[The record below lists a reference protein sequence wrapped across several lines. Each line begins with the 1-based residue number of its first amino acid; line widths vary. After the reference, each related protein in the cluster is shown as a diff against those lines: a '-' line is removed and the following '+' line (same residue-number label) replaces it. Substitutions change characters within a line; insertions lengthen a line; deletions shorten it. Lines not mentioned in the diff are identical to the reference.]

1 MDTLTCREVL
11 EGGECELGREVD
23 GVLVVRLVEHAEVL
37 GLRDTPPLRPVVSCK
52 ETDSGISQL
61 YLSAFFFFFFFTTT
75 SHKLGIMF
83 YQL

>member
-52 ETDSGISQL
+52 ETDIGISQL
-61 YLSAFFFFFFFTTT
+61 YLSTAEATNTVEGEESFSF
-75 SHKLGIMF
+75 L
-83 YQL
+83 